1 MKITRKEFISLL
13 VENASYLIDS
23 GFTKKDL
30 NTMLL
35 EFKELENIK
44 DFATDKRI
52 KRKALLHSNS
62 INFVNEKAKLS
73 SWLYF
78 NRKNE
83 NYFKN
88 GNLLMV
94 FTENTSFNNIII
106 YLLDK

>member
-13 VENASYLIDS
+13 VENASYLIES

-78 NRKNE
+78 NGKNE
-83 NYFKN
+83 NYFQN

-94 FTENTSFNNIII
+94 FGENDILNNVII